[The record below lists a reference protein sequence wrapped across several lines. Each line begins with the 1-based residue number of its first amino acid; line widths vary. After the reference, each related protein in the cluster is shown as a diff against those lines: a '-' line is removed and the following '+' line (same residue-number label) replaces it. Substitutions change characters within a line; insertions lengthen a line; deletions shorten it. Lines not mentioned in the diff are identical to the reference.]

1 MLRFAAPVAGSRLG
15 WIAVGLVVVTLSGAA
30 IMHAQQTAAPP
41 AGQAAAAP
49 TTRTFAGDGGMV
61 LNFIKPDKTA
71 DFEAVLAKLK
81 EALNKSEKP
90 GRKDQAKSW
99 K

>member
-1 MLRFAAPVAGSRLG
+1 MLRFAAPVAGRRLG
-15 WIAVGLVVVTLSGAA
+15 WIAVGLVVVALSAISGAA
-30 IMHAQQTAAPP
+30 IMHAQQPAAP

-71 DFEAVLAKLK
+71 DFEAVMAKLK

-90 GRKDQAKSW
+90 GRKEQAKS
-99 K
+99 